1 MEQDIEKMIESLSRK
16 SPTHI
21 KKLILEPYTGEFDQE
36 GKEYQGEV
44 VAVWEDKANGI
55 VRLIGY
61 RTAANSRWWKQLYSR
76 SAYEKIV
83 KLKL

>member
-16 SPTHI
+16 SPTYI
-21 KKLILEPYTGEFDQE
+21 KKLILEPYTWEFEQE

-44 VAVWEDKANGI
+44 VATWEDKANSI

-61 RTAANSRWWKQLYSR
+61 QTAINSRWCKQLYNR
-76 SAYEKIV
+76 STYEKTV